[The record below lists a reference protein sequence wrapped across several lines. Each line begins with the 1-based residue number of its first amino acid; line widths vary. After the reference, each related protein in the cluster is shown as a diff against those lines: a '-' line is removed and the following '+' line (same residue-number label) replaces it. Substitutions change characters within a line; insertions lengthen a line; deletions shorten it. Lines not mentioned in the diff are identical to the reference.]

1 MAVRGSGRH
10 VQGDAAGREPERG
23 GSRAVR
29 GPGPNPRAG
38 LRVHQSSAQSLRVPG
53 RRAPPLTTAL
63 IRAPPRALPRPLLRR
78 RGCGATGTGRVGRS
92 GAERWAVPRQDP
104 RRGVRSA
111 APFCSCP
118 PPGQT
123 AAARQGRMA
132 GGLGPWLLAL
142 ALGPAG
148 VCAQLTLEASGG
160 GVRAPGEVVQLSC
173 RGSGFNFGNYVV
185 LWYRQALSGH
195 LEWLSYISSSSY
207 SIRYSPEVQGRAT
220 VSRDNSQG
228 LSFLSLNALRPQDSA
243 HYFCAL
249 CQEWGVGVRTDKLV
263 FGSGTTLTV
272 EPSSQRDSVPEVIVM
287 KSKKLKE
294 DGGTAKAAC
303 LARNFYEKK
312 ISLEMSSNE
321 VVYEPKAPIVT
332 SNGMYNTIKV
342 VNVTKK
348 TEVTCTAR
356 LSNGNFTAN
365 STSPEMKAEEIKPAN
380 ICNTTDTSAEGIKM
394 EKVNMLSMAVL
405 GLRVLL
411 AKSIAFNTV
420 MSIKLILF

>member
-10 VQGDAAGREPERG
+10 VQGEAAGREPERG

-148 VCAQLTLEASGG
+148 VCAQWRLEASGG
-160 GVRAPGEVVQLSC
+160 GLRAAGESVHLSC
-173 RGSGFNFGNYVV
+173 RGYGFRFGGVW
-185 LWYRQALSGH
+185 WYRQAPGGH
-195 LEWLSYISSSSY
+195 LTWLSDISTSSY
-207 SIRYSPEVQGRAT
+207 VRSSPEVEGR
-220 VSRDNSQG
+220 VKGSRDDSRAVI
-228 LSFLSLNALRPQDSA
+228 SLSLHNLRPEDSA
-243 HYFCAL
+243 HYFCAVHT
-249 CQEWGVGVRTDKLV
+249 G
-263 FGSGTTLTV
+263 
-272 EPSSQRDSVPEVIVM
+272 
-287 KSKKLKE
+287 
-294 DGGTAKAAC
+294 A
-303 LARNFYEKK
+303 
-312 ISLEMSSNE
+312 
-321 VVYEPKAPIVT
+321 
-332 SNGMYNTIKV
+332 
-342 VNVTKK
+342 
-348 TEVTCTAR
+348 
-356 LSNGNFTAN
+356 GN
-365 STSPEMKAEEIKPAN
+365 PAE
-380 ICNTTDTSAEGIKM
+380 
-394 EKVNMLSMAVL
+394 L
-405 GLRVLL
+405 
-411 AKSIAFNTV
+411 
-420 MSIKLILF
+420 